1 MRFLSKI
8 FYLYY
13 DGFRNM
19 TLGKSLWLVI
29 ILKLLIIFGFLKI
42 FIYDKS
48 IKKYSNKQAFLK
60 RLIMLIEFEFENTHL
75 DL

>member
-48 IKKYSNKQAFLK
+48 LK
-60 RLIMLIEFEFENTHL
+60 TNFQTQEEKSEFVSKNLTEF
-75 DL
+75 

>member
-13 DGFRNM
+13 NGFRNM

-48 IKKYSNKQAFLK
+48 LK
-60 RLIMLIEFEFENTHL
+60 TNFQTQEEKSEFVSKNLTEF
-75 DL
+75 

>member
-1 MRFLSKI
+1 MQFLSKI

-29 ILKLLIIFGFLKI
+29 ILKFLIIFGFLKI

-48 IKKYSNKQAFLK
+48 LK
-60 RLIMLIEFEFENTHL
+60 TNFQTQEEKSEFVSKNLTEF
-75 DL
+75 

>member
-1 MRFLSKI
+1 MQFLSRI

-19 TLGKSLWLVI
+19 TLGRSLWLVI

-48 IKKYSNKQAFLK
+48 LK
-60 RLIMLIEFEFENTHL
+60 TNFQTQEEKSKFVSKNLTEF
-75 DL
+75 

>member
-1 MRFLSKI
+1 MMRFLSNV

-48 IKKYSNKQAFLK
+48 LK
-60 RLIMLIEFEFENTHL
+60 TNFQTQEEKSEFVSKNLTEF
-75 DL
+75 

>member
-42 FIYDKS
+42 FIYDKR
-48 IKKYSNKQAFLK
+48 LK
-60 RLIMLIEFEFENTHL
+60 TNFQTQEEKSEVASKNLTEF
-75 DL
+75 

>member
-1 MRFLSKI
+1 MQFLSKI

-48 IKKYSNKQAFLK
+48 LK
-60 RLIMLIEFEFENTHL
+60 TNFQTQEEKSEFVSKNLTEF
-75 DL
+75 

>member
-13 DGFRNM
+13 DGFKNM

-48 IKKYSNKQAFLK
+48 LK
-60 RLIMLIEFEFENTHL
+60 TNFQTQEEKSEFVSKNLTEF
-75 DL
+75 